1 VKARRGGRPKA
12 RRAKAGRGT
21 GRPRPGRRGTRR
33 PWAETDLTRFH
44 TLSEAGARNAATAL
58 SQILGR
64 PLRLSVPWVRVLPL
78 EKVKEMAG
86 GASRVVCA
94 LSLKVYGEA
103 RGSLLVVFGRE
114 QLPVLLDMV
123 VPAAWAAR
131 PGNGDG
137 HGLNDMERSA
147 LMEIGNILAC
157 AYLNALSHLLGVS
170 LLPSIP
176 GLAVDMLGAV
186 TDHLLIELAAVSD
199 SAMVL
204 ASQVLEP
211 SSGLKGSIFFLPHP
225 STLTVL
231 GRAHV
236 RAGLPGDVAALRRGN
251 RR

>member
-1 VKARRGGRPKA
+1 MKARNGSRPKAGRRRAQGRAVRKRGGRH
-12 RRAKAGRGT
+12 
-21 GRPRPGRRGTRR
+21 GTRR
-33 PWAETDLTRFH
+33 RGPETDLTRLY

-64 PLRLSVPWVRVLPL
+64 PLRLSVPWARVLPL

-86 GASRVVCA
+86 GPSRVVCA

-103 RGSLLVVFGRE
+103 RGSLLVIFGRE
-114 QLPVLLDMV
+114 QLPILLDMV
-123 VPAAWAAR
+123 VPAGWAAR
-131 PGNGDG
+131 SGSGDG
-137 HGLNDMERSA
+137 QGLSAMERSA

-199 SAMVL
+199 SAVVL
-204 ASQVLEP
+204 ASQVVEP
-211 SSGLKGSIFFLPHP
+211 ASGLRGAIFFLPHP
-225 STLTVL
+225 SSLSVL
-231 GRAHV
+231 V
-236 RAGLPGDVAALRRGN
+236 RSRVRPGPPRPARP
-251 RR
+251 

>member
-1 VKARRGGRPKA
+1 MRRRRAARPKA
-12 RRAKAGRGT
+12 RRRRAEGRT
-21 GRPRPGRRGTRR
+21 GRPRGGRRRSRR
-33 PWAETDLTRFH
+33 SRPGMDLTRFY

-64 PLRLSVPWVRVLPL
+64 PLRLSVPWARVLPL

-94 LSLKVYGEA
+94 MSLKVYGEA

-114 QLPVLLDMV
+114 QLPILLDMV
-123 VPAAWAAR
+123 MPSAWAAR
-131 PGNGDG
+131 SGGSDG
-137 HGLNDMERSA
+137 HGLSDMERSA

-157 AYLNALSHLLGVS
+157 AYLNAMSHLLGVS

-199 SAMVL
+199 SAVVL
-204 ASQVLEP
+204 ASQVREP
-211 SSGLKGSIFFLPHP
+211 ASGLKGSIFFLPHP
-225 STLTVL
+225 SALAVL
-231 GRAHV
+231 GRAHI
-236 RAGLPGDVAALRRGN
+236 RPGPHRPPAA
-251 RR
+251 